1 MEYPIR
7 PSVEIYRDVVVRIS
21 IIMIIDDGR

>member
-7 PSVEIYRDVVVRIS
+7 PSIEIYKDVVVHTS